1 VSRAQDD
8 RRELSRARKEVEPVD
23 GYLGQLKELEEK
35 ATGEVQKIDSLE
47 SQPITPHIHELL
59 YETRGELRN
68 SSDEMQSVLAKM
80 REFLN
85 HPSE

>member
-1 VSRAQDD
+1 MIDESF
-8 RRELSRARKEVEPVD
+8 RARVRRSTRWLPRPA
-23 GYLGQLKELEEK
+23 KELEEK

-68 SSDEMQSVLAKM
+68 SIDEMQSVLAKM